1 MAFERIMGERLNIGD
16 NAVNHIVNRVPS
28 IKASSWRQH
37 PFLTLYR
44 YRYLRIST
52 FYTFEHFFGSY

>member
-1 MAFERIMGERLNIGD
+1 MGERLNIGD

-52 FYTFEHFFGSY
+52 FYTFEHFFSSY